1 VFRLCSDAL
10 NIGESTRDG
19 IFVAQMNFILG
30 RIYNVKR
37 DYDRSI
43 VHHEKHL
50 QLARD
55 YRDAKGLCQG
65 CAVLSELNQKI
76 HQSDKSKKY
85 LIEYQTL
92 ARDEGN
98 ASESKKA
105 TSKVEPLGPVLMT
118 KALFLESPA

>member
-1 VFRLCSDAL
+1 
-10 NIGESTRDG
+10 
-19 IFVAQMNFILG
+19 MNFILG

-55 YRDAKGLCQG
+55 YGDANGQCQG
-65 CAVLSELNQKI
+65 CAVLSELNEKI
-76 HQSDKSKKY
+76 NQSDKSKKY
-85 LIEYQTL
+85 FIEYQSL

-98 ASESKKA
+98 KSNSTKTAG
-105 TSKVEPLGPVLMT
+105 KVLPLRPALTRARVSS
-118 KALFLESPA
+118 LFLESPA